1 MKNRDLEKEQDLQ
14 REKYNELLS
23 EKSRLE
29 YELNELRAERES
41 LLKQEGEIRALH
53 ESIRQ
58 IKHDMRNHLMVIG
71 SYLSDGDY
79 DNAKDY
85 TSKILDKL
93 NSARSYVDTGN
104 SLMNHILN
112 EKLNFAREKGISV
125 KAEIENLSFSK
136 MESLDFSAMLSNIL
150 DNALE
155 ASIKEKAPEII
166 VTISAKRGYETISVK
181 NRITASV
188 LARNPDLCTEKADK
202 HKHGIGVKQIK
213 AAAEKNGGMY
223 DFYEEEG
230 YFCVCVFIPA

>member
-53 ESIRQ
+53 ESIRR

-136 MESLDFSAMLSNIL
+136 MESLDFSAMFSNIL